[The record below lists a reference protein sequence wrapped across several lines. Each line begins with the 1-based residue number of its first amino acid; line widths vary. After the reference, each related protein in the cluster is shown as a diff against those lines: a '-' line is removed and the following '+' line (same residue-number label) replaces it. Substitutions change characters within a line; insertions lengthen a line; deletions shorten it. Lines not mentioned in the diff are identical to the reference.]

1 MVYSILS
8 EARIRHSVAPKQP
21 DVIQYQVVWD
31 INRDLK
37 DWTTF
42 VNMDII
48 GAWGGFLFGT
58 KRASDNS
65 YIGPSGDFTAVDAL
79 VNDRIF
85 FRMKYDQHPNSNEPT
100 TWGKITWTTAGD
112 PLFDEPKTQ
121 TFEVIA
127 DGRWHLYEINMGE
140 NSNWVGEINRVR
152 FYPCEDGFI
161 NDEFFLG
168 FFEIG
173 TSAFDFSFDS
183 DVAGA
188 AGFAQ
193 AGRSVLGSTVIEKGV
208 NDKLIVNIDNY
219 GDVQITLT
227 PQEVTSFL
235 LARDISLQLGKV
247 AIGGYIRAECFLAE
261 GGQFFRIE
269 SGTRATD
276 SSVVIKDGSSSAGR
290 DLGFLDDV
298 GFFIGTKGTGSDPSS
313 TYEPLSAYKP
323 TTLEIMAMFDNDD
336 TLAAFA
342 LDPSAYI
349 VQGGNINFD
358 VIYQNLKTEVIQEG
372 RNTGLQGAKFELTQI
387 PAGNGSTFIDL
398 NHPFSDEG
406 KVDKIFMNGAPDR
419 NGGSKWKIFRPSLD
433 GQLTLIHEGLMGVK
447 DFIDDPN
454 GGLVGSP
461 IPDIFSED
469 VSTQDIFVRRGDLL
483 GVFNVGLHSGSGA
496 SIKPDAL
503 FYEIEGD
510 AGSDGPFTAP
520 PPSGAGEAGLPIY
533 AHGTLTKNRAVIDID
548 LQRRLNIDQMTV
560 TGQEDRVN
568 LEYNLG
574 A

>member
-42 VNMDII
+42 VNMDIV

-65 YIGPSGDFTAVDAL
+65 YISPSSDFLAVDAL

-85 FRMKYDQHPNSNEPT
+85 FRMKYDQHPNSNEST

-127 DGRWHLYEINMGE
+127 DGRWRLYEINMGE
-140 NSNWVGEINRVR
+140 NPNWVGLINRVR

-193 AGRSVLGSTVIEKGV
+193 AGQLVLGSTVIEKGV

-247 AIGGYIRAECFLAE
+247 AVGGYVRAECFLADD
-261 GGQFFRIE
+261 GQFMRIE
-269 SGTRATD
+269 SGTRAVD
-276 SSVVIKDGSSSAGR
+276 SSVVIKDGPNSVGR

-323 TTLEIMAMFDNDD
+323 
-336 TLAAFA
+336 
-342 LDPSAYI
+342 
-349 VQGGNINFD
+349 
-358 VIYQNLKTEVIQEG
+358 
-372 RNTGLQGAKFELTQI
+372 
-387 PAGNGSTFIDL
+387 
-398 NHPFSDEG
+398 
-406 KVDKIFMNGAPDR
+406 
-419 NGGSKWKIFRPSLD
+419 
-433 GQLTLIHEGLMGVK
+433 
-447 DFIDDPN
+447 
-454 GGLVGSP
+454 
-461 IPDIFSED
+461 
-469 VSTQDIFVRRGDLL
+469 
-483 GVFNVGLHSGSGA
+483 
-496 SIKPDAL
+496 
-503 FYEIEGD
+503 
-510 AGSDGPFTAP
+510 
-520 PPSGAGEAGLPIY
+520 
-533 AHGTLTKNRAVIDID
+533 
-548 LQRRLNIDQMTV
+548 
-560 TGQEDRVN
+560 
-568 LEYNLG
+568 
-574 A
+574 